1 MTVSKSQSYSIK
13 LMSVED
19 MLDALRI
26 TDDVNDIVECHNCGA
41 ARQQVGRQCPF
52 CGVKV
57 KP

>member
-19 MLDALRI
+19 MLESLNLLEE
-26 TDDVNDIVECHNCGA
+26 VNNIVECHNCGA